1 MDFSK
6 LAACCVGVAVV
17 VWGTDYRHHLN
28 FGFRGEDETQ
38 IRA

>member
-17 VWGTDYRHHLN
+17 VRGTAYRDYLN
-28 FGFRGEDETQ
+28 WR
-38 IRA
+38 I